1 MSPAQRAPNITTD
14 SLTTSE
20 NAHCDA
26 AKIQTAMTPSMQ
38 QYFEVKAKH
47 PDCLLFYRMGD
58 FYELFF
64 EDALT
69 ASQILDIALTKRG
82 KHAGEDIP
90 MCGVPVHA
98 AESYLQRLIASGKK
112 IAICEQLETPEAAK
126 KRGYK
131 AIVKRDVVRI
141 VTAGTITEEA
151 LLQPSASY
159 FLAAVSLDKTQASI
173 AWLEL
178 STGGF
183 WVCEI
188 PHETLSAEL
197 ARIAPRELLVNEQ
210 DYTKLPSEWQ
220 LKATLQPQAL
230 FDKNRNEHTLRTH
243 YQLAQMD
250 GIGSFSN
257 AATISCGVLL
267 HYLKL
272 TQIEALP
279 RLDKPKLQFTSHVL
293 YMDAATRR
301 NLELSETLNGVRNG
315 SLLSVIDETKT
326 AAGARL
332 LNQFLH
338 TPLTDNAAINA
349 RYDAVEWA
357 LRHAPLRTQL
367 CLAFTETTDSER
379 ALSRLSLGRGGPRD
393 LVALKQTLIAYQHLR
408 DAWFNALETTHAP
421 ELLNGALAALKGH
434 EMLAEMLQQALK
446 VEVPHLARDGNFIAP
461 GFRAD
466 LDEYRTLR
474 DESKRVLMVMEQEL
488 KKCTDIPSLKIKLN
502 NVLGYFIEITPIHE
516 KKVPPEFIHR
526 QSLAGALRYTTPRL
540 NDIARKIEE
549 AADKALKLEQMIFEE
564 LIASIMV
571 RYESLIASARAIAL
585 LDVLLSFAQLAES
598 QQLTR
603 PMLTQDDRF
612 IIRQGRHLVVESALH
627 RQHKDFV
634 PNDCSLDEQSNLWLI
649 TGPNMGGKST
659 FLRQQALMIILAQMG
674 CFVPAESAIIGIA
687 DKLFCR
693 VGAADDLA
701 RGQSTFMVEMVETA
715 SILHQASAKSFVIM
729 DEIGRGTAT
738 FDGVSIA
745 WAVAEHLHNTTRCRA
760 LFATHYHELTDLSET
775 LSRLRNY
782 HAAVKE
788 YQGQVIFLH
797 HIHEGFADKSYG
809 IHVAALAG
817 VPKTILTRAKQLL
830 EQLEQTHHLQ
840 VNPNQSSLPLYA
852 VSEVQPHPA
861 IEILKACNPDDL
873 SPKEALELLFRI
885 KTLDLST

>member
-1 MSPAQRAPNITTD
+1 MSRAQRAPNITTD

-20 NAHCDA
+20 NTRCDA
-26 AKIQTAMTPSMQ
+26 TKMQSAATPAMQ

-64 EDALT
+64 DDALT
-69 ASQILDIALTKRG
+69 ASKILDIALTKRG

-98 AESYLQRLIASGKK
+98 AENYLQRLIASGKK
-112 IAICEQLETPEAAK
+112 IAICEQLETPEEAK

-131 AIVKRDVVRI
+131 AVVRRDVVRI
-141 VTAGTITEEA
+141 VTPGTITEDA
-151 LLQPSASY
+151 LLQPSTSY
-159 FLAAVSLDKTQASI
+159 YLAALSLNKAHATV

-178 STGGF
+178 STGAF
-183 WVCEI
+183 QVLDCDAVAL
-188 PHETLSAEL
+188 PAQL
-197 ARIAPRELLVNEQ
+197 ARINPREILVSEK
-210 DYTKLPSEWQ
+210 DYPALTQEWAS
-220 LKATLQPQAL
+220 KATIQPNAQ
-230 FDKNRNEHTLRTH
+230 FDHKRNEHVLVNH
-243 YQLAQMD
+243 YEVAQLSGLGA
-250 GIGSFSN
+250 FSN
-257 AATISCGVLL
+257 EAVIACGVLVQ
-267 HYLKL
+267 YLQL
-272 TQIEALP
+272 TQLEAIP
-279 RLDKPKLQFTSHVL
+279 RLERPKPQTSDATL

-301 NLELSETLNGVRNG
+301 NLELSETLGGERNG
-315 SLLSVIDETKT
+315 SLLSIIDETKT

-338 TPLTDNAAINA
+338 APITDIALINA

-357 LRHAPLRTQL
+357 LKHDGLRQQL
-367 CLAFTETTDSER
+367 RARLAEISDSER

-393 LVALKQTLIAYQHLR
+393 LLALKQTLTAYQQLR
-408 DAWFNALETTHAP
+408 DDWFKLPETANAPAT
-421 ELLNGALAALKGH
+421 LNDAVAALKGH
-434 EMLAEMLQQALK
+434 EILADTLASALK
-446 VEVPHLARDGNFIAP
+446 PEVPHLARDGNFIAS

-474 DESKRVLMVMEQEL
+474 DESKRVMMVMEQEL
-488 KKCTDIPSLKIKLN
+488 KKRTDITSLKIKFN

-516 KKVPPEFIHR
+516 KKVPPDFIHR
-526 QSLAGALRYTTPRL
+526 QTMAGALRYTTPEL
-540 NDIARKIEE
+540 NELARSVEE

-564 LIASIMV
+564 LVTAIMT
-571 RYESLIASARAIAL
+571 RYDALITSARAIAL
-585 LDVLLSFAQLAES
+585 LDVMTSFAQLAQT
-598 QQLTR
+598 QQLAR
-603 PMLTQDDRF
+603 PTLTHDDTF
-612 IIRQGRHLVVESALH
+612 VLSKGRHLVVEAAL
-627 RQHKDFV
+627 RKQHKEFIA
-634 PNDCSLDEQSNLWLI
+634 NDCTLNGQGNLWLI

-687 DKLFCR
+687 DTLFCR

-715 SILHQASAKSFVIM
+715 SILNQATEKSFVIM

-745 WAVAEHLHNTTRCRA
+745 WAVAEHLHNVTKCRA
-760 LFATHYHELTDLSET
+760 LFATHYHELTDLSES
-775 LSRLRNY
+775 LPRLRNY

-797 HIHEGFADKSYG
+797 HIREGFADKSYG

-817 VPKTILTRAKQLL
+817 IPKTVLTRAKQLL
-830 EQLEQTHHLQ
+830 QQLEQTHHLD
-840 VNPNQSSLPLYA
+840 VNPNQASLPLFKTPET
-852 VSEVQPHPA
+852 VPHPA
-861 IEILKACNPDDL
+861 IEMLKTCNPDDL
-873 SPKEALELLFRI
+873 SPKQALELLFEI
-885 KTLDLST
+885 KELDL